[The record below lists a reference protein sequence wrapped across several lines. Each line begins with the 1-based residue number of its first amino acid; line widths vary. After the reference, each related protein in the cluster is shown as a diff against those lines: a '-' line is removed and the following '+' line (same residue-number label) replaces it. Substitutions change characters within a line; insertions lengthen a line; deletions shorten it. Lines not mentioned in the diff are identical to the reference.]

1 MEIKDDGPYSN
12 LNLDVVYYSLQP
24 SCVCEL
30 LNKVPMSCFIRDLL
44 VQVGPPSFKELT
56 SNFIE
61 RIIVSLDRL
70 KN

>member
-44 VQVGPPSFKELT
+44 VQVGPPKF
-56 SNFIE
+56 
-61 RIIVSLDRL
+61 
-70 KN
+70 